1 MNYLIRRFFSFYIDM
16 SLISIISIIVYV
28 VNQLLLGVSFTM
40 IRNPLKENLVLI
52 QLLIFL
58 IYFIFSDYFFYR
70 TLGKKLLKFKIIG
83 FQYNGNKRFK
93 QVLIRNLI
101 KLIPIEPFSI
111 ILNEEHRMWHDFA
124 SKTTVV
130 DVRNEK

>member
-1 MNYLIRRFFSFYIDM
+1 MNYLIRRFFSIYIDM
-16 SLISIISIIVYV
+16 AIVLIISIIIYV
-28 VNQLLLGVSFTM
+28 VSQLSIGVSFSM
-40 IRNPLKENLVLI
+40 IKNPVNDNLVII
-52 QLLIFL
+52 QLFVYL

-83 FQYNGNKRFK
+83 FKPDGKSRFK
-93 QVLIRNLI
+93 QVLIRNFM

-111 ILNEEHRMWHDFA
+111 FLDEEYRMWHDFA

-130 DVRNEK
+130 DSRKKK

>member
-16 SLISIISIIVYV
+16 TIICIISIIVYV
-28 VNQLLLGVSFTM
+28 VSQLLAGTSLSF
-40 IRNPLKENLVLI
+40 IKNPLRENLVII
-52 QLLIFL
+52 QLLVYLF
-58 IYFIFSDYFFYR
+58 YFILSDYFFYR

-83 FQYNGNKRFK
+83 YQSNGKLRLK

-111 ILNEEHRMWHDFA
+111 ILNEEYRMWHDMV

-130 DVRNEK
+130 DIRNKK

>member
-1 MNYLIRRFFSFYIDM
+1 MTIIC
-16 SLISIISIIVYV
+16 IISIIVYV
-28 VNQLLLGVSFTM
+28 VSQLLAGTSLSF
-40 IRNPLKENLVLI
+40 IKNPLKENLVII
-52 QLLIFL
+52 QLIVYLF
-58 IYFIFSDYFFYR
+58 YFILSDYFFYR

-83 FQYNGNKRFK
+83 YQSNGKLRLK

-111 ILNEEHRMWHDFA
+111 ILNEEYRMWHDMV

-130 DVRNEK
+130 DIRNKK